1 MLPCVLSIAET
12 ISTNFTEKNMTTTD
26 LKPEEYAP
34 FYAGY
39 IARVGEMELM
49 PALEHSRKELL
60 AYLTEVP
67 DDRIN
72 HAYAPGKWTIRE
84 CLQHII
90 DTERVFA
97 YRALRLGRG
106 DETPLPGFDQDQ
118 FASVVDVSQRD
129 FKEMVEEFRLLRL
142 TTEQLFKGFTPEDLL
157 RMGHVSGGSVS
168 VRAVGF
174 MLSGHVLHHAK
185 LYWEAYG

>member
-1 MLPCVLSIAET
+1 
-12 ISTNFTEKNMTTTD
+12 MTSQD
-26 LKPEEYAP
+26 LLPEEYAP

-49 PALEHSRKELL
+49 PAMEHSRKELL
-60 AYLTEVP
+60 AYLLEVS
-67 DDRIN
+67 DNRIN

-118 FASVVDVSQRD
+118 FAGVVDVSQRD

-142 TTEQLFKGFTPEDLL
+142 TTEQLFKGFTHEDLF
-157 RMGHVSGGSVS
+157 RTGNVSGGNVS

-174 MLSGHVLHHAK
+174 MLCGHVLHHAA
-185 LYWEAYG
+185 LYRESYG